1 MENTNLSNWLKTACQ
16 PLCPKTPQRNNKH
29 SNERKAWHGVLML
42 SFVLCSLLIPD
53 LALAQSGSSNS
64 GFFCVISKYLKEIL
78 GSAAVLAIVL
88 WAIDHIFNDEKV
100 HAVAV
105 RVGVATAVVSVA
117 AVVIAQSGFT
127 VSCAF

>member
-1 MENTNLSNWLKTACQ
+1 M
-16 PLCPKTPQRNNKH
+16 
-29 SNERKAWHGVLML
+29 LML